1 MSSSQSQ
8 RNPLS
13 NPRSDHWWSKWLNLA
28 RNQAKVCGKDRG
40 IGKSVHDLS
49 SLTGNR
55 VNPQKKTFHADK
67 QESEAVKQLRLEY
80 QLMMWA
86 IETNNLVFID
96 ESRTNLNM
104 ARTYARSKKGTRV
117 HGCKP
122 HNKGENLTIIAAISI
137 TGVIAA
143 LTVSLHRAVFRQI
156 PIFQMASNSLF

>member
-1 MSSSQSQ
+1 MLEIRQKFAAKTEILVSQSTICRALQ
-8 RNPLS
+8 E
-13 NPRSDHWWSKWLNLA
+13 
-28 RNQAKVCGKDRG
+28 
-40 IGKSVHDLS
+40 IE
-49 SLTGNR
+49 LTR
-55 VNPQKKTFHADK
+55 KKKTFHADK

>member
-1 MSSSQSQ
+1 
-8 RNPLS
+8 
-13 NPRSDHWWSKWLNLA
+13 
-28 RNQAKVCGKDRG
+28 
-40 IGKSVHDLS
+40 
-49 SLTGNR
+49 
-55 VNPQKKTFHADK
+55 
-67 QESEAVKQLRLEY
+67 LEY